1 MQTAIEHIKKELKDI
16 YSESEIR
23 TISNAIISKITGMSY
38 TEIIL
43 NKNTIFSEEQR
54 NLLDSFISA
63 LKKNIPLQYILGQT
77 EFMGLTFEVNSSV
90 LIPRPET
97 EELIEWILEINQ
109 EKQINSMLDIG
120 TGSGC
125 IAVSLAKFIQ
135 GSSVTAFDISEQAI
149 AVATRNAKSNQVNI
163 SFQRRDILNAHFSEE
178 KWDTI
183 VSNPPYIPEMEK
195 ANMSKNV
202 LDYEPHLALFVTN
215 EDPLIFYR
223 KIAEFALCHLETEG
237 NLFFE
242 IHYDQA
248 LNIKTLLESL
258 SFKHVEIRK
267 DMSGNDRMIRAV
279 KV

>member
-163 SFQRRDILNAHFSEE
+163 SFQQRDILNAPFSEE

-195 ANMSKNV
+195 ANMNKNV

>member
-135 GSSVTAFDISEQAI
+135 GSNVIAFDISDEAI

-163 SFQRRDILNAHFSEE
+163 SFQQRDILNAPFCEE

-183 VSNPPYIPEMEK
+183 VSNPPYIPEIEK
-195 ANMSKNV
+195 ANMNKNV

>member
-23 TISNAIISKITGMSY
+23 TVSNAIISKITGMSY

-135 GSSVTAFDISEQAI
+135 GSNVIAFDISEHAI

-163 SFQRRDILNAHFSEE
+163 SFQQRDILNAPFCEE

-183 VSNPPYIPEMEK
+183 VSNPPYIPEIEK
-195 ANMSKNV
+195 ANMNKNV

-258 SFKHVEIRK
+258 SFQNVEIRK